1 MAWDNLKNNLRKEK
15 KPVKSSAEQSKLKG
29 KRSSWYDNID
39 NKSYI
44 ANDFAACQSYYV
56 SYQNLKNFKQG
67 LQFLFIEQKT
77 YHKKTY

>member
-1 MAWDNLKNNLRKEK
+1 MAWDNLKNNLGKEK
-15 KPVKSSAEQSKLKG
+15 KPV

-67 LQFLFIEQKT
+67 L
-77 YHKKTY
+77 